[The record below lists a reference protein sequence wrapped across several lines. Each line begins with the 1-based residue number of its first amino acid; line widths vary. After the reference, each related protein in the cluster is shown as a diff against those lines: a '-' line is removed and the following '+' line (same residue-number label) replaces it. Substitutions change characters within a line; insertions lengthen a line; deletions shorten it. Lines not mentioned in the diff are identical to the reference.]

1 MPSLVPRIH
10 FDKMFGVDVE
20 VLMSSKVT
28 SMVRGSLNG
37 FRVYLHIATDGA
49 VVQKKA
55 GVGICAV
62 QLGCSSLERVPD
74 CIFIFEAEVM
84 VMVST
89 LRNVPEK
96 RDDVV
101 IIFNSRSV

>member
-1 MPSLVPRIH
+1 MSLFRPVDEHSIVSFANIRNYTDMPSLVPRIH

-55 GVGICAV
+55 GVGICA
-62 QLGCSSLERVPD
+62 
-74 CIFIFEAEVM
+74 M
-84 VMVST
+84 
-89 LRNVPEK
+89 
-96 RDDVV
+96 
-101 IIFNSRSV
+101 